1 MYKKNLKKIDIVNNL
16 SNSTGFSSNLSKK
29 LIDNLIEIIIQSI
42 KSGHL
47 NLKNIGTFKV
57 INKNQRIGRN
67 PKTNEEFIITSR
79 NSLSYIPS
87 KNIKELNKILW
98 ANC

>member
-29 LIDNLIEIIIQSI
+29 LIDDLIEIIIQSI

-67 PKTNEEFIITSR
+67 PRTNEEFIITSR

>member
-29 LIDNLIEIIIQSI
+29 LIDDLIEIIIQSI

-57 INKNQRIGRN
+57 INKNERIGRN

>member
-67 PKTNEEFIITSR
+67 PRTNEEFIITSR

>member
-1 MYKKNLKKIDIVNNL
+1 MHRKNLKKIDIVNNL
-16 SNSTGFSSNLSKK
+16 SNSTGFASNLSKK
-29 LIDNLIEIIIQSI
+29 LIDDLIEIIIQSI

-57 INKNQRIGRN
+57 IHKNQRIGRN

-79 NSLSYIPS
+79 NSLSYTPS
-87 KNIKELNKILW
+87 KKITELNKIL
-98 ANC
+98 

>member
-29 LIDNLIEIIIQSI
+29 LIDDLIEIIIQSI

-47 NLKNIGTFKV
+47 NLK
-57 INKNQRIGRN
+57 KNQ
-67 PKTNEEFIITSR
+67 F
-79 NSLSYIPS
+79 
-87 KNIKELNKILW
+87 
-98 ANC
+98 C

>member
-57 INKNQRIGRN
+57 INKHQRIGRN
-67 PKTNEEFIITSR
+67 PRTNEEFIITSR

-87 KNIKELNKILW
+87 KNIKELNKIL
-98 ANC
+98 

>member
-1 MYKKNLKKIDIVNNL
+1 MYRKNLKKIDIVNNL

-67 PKTNEEFIITSR
+67 PRTNEEFIITSR